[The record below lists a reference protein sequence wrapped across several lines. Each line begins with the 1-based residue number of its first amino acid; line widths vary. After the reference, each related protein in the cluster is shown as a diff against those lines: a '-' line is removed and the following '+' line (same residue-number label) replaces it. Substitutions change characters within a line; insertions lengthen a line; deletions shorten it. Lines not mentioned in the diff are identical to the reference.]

1 MASQS
6 PARRRSLR
14 LIAQSLAALSGGS
27 AFSALAQGTASPSG
41 FGTPAS
47 TAQRIGTGL
56 AQIALLVPPSN
67 GVYQRAGEALIEGMR
82 AAQARDDVTAVEV
95 IEVGESGFELHQLCA
110 TLRERGFALAIGPLT
125 RNAVTGLATGGPPA
139 LPVLAL
145 NQADNIA
152 LPGNIITFGLSIES
166 EAAQVA
172 AYAFADASSRAVGR
186 RPRAA
191 IVHDGSPASQRSVG
205 AFIDAWHL
213 HGGEFYEPIQTSSGS
228 IAPMRALLRQ
238 VEADVYFVSSPLDTA
253 AALREAVADRARIY
267 GTSLLNSGAMGGSGD
282 GAETLR
288 SPELEGIRIIAM
300 PWQVQRDH
308 PAVLAYPRP
317 AAMGVELQK
326 LYALGIDA
334 YRLGVQLLSGQ
345 ARLEVDGVTG
355 LLRLDLT
362 HDPRVERLPLLAE
375 YRDGVLVAIDPYGG
389 PGR

>member
-253 AALREAVADRARIY
+253 AMRAVGVMQALGRVSDRSATRMIMIRCLGVSSPLSVLSWARTNRSSRVNVGAPCVGAPSKRARPPSWLIP
-267 GTSLLNSGAMGGSGD
+267 T
-282 GAETLR
+282 T
-288 SPELEGIRIIAM
+288 
-300 PWQVQRDH
+300 
-308 PAVLAYPRP
+308 
-317 AAMGVELQK
+317 
-326 LYALGIDA
+326 
-334 YRLGVQLLSGQ
+334 Q
-345 ARLEVDGVTG
+345 ARL
-355 LLRLDLT
+355 RK
-362 HDPRVERLPLLAE
+362 R
-375 YRDGVLVAIDPYGG
+375 
-389 PGR
+389 